1 MTRQRDERPLSSV
14 PAWLWASLAILCA
27 AQFSIVSWQGRENAA
42 EARDLPPAPRPQ
54 VLRALA
60 LGETAALARITML
73 YLQAFDYRGVNAL
86 TYRDLDYG
94 RLLDWLRAVLATDP
108 KSEYALFSAVR
119 VYAENPDPARSRA
132 ALALVHEAFLED
144 PDRRWPWL
152 AHAALLAKHRLKDLP
167 LARRYA
173 ADVARLATSKEVPDW
188 ARQMEVFI
196 LEDMNELEAAKVL
209 LGGLLA
215 EGRIRDPA
223 ERRFLEQKLQELE
236 QRVRK

>member
-14 PAWLWASLAILCA
+14 PAWLWAALAILCA
-27 AQFSIVSWQGRENAA
+27 AQFSIVSRQGRDTP

-73 YLQAFDYRGVNAL
+73 YLQAFDYRGENAL

-108 KSEYALFSAVR
+108 RSEYALFSAAR
-119 VYAENPDPARSRA
+119 IYAENPDPLRSRA
-132 ALALVHEAFLED
+132 ALALVHEAFLDD

-173 ADVARLATSKEVPDW
+173 ADVARLARSKEVPDW

-223 ERRFLEQKLQELE
+223 ERRFLEHRLQELE
-236 QRVRK
+236 QRLGK

>member
-1 MTRQRDERPLSSV
+1 MRQRDERPLSSV
-14 PAWLWASLAILCA
+14 PPWLWAALAILCA
-27 AQFSIVSWQGRENAA
+27 AQFSIVAWQERGAP

-73 YLQAFDYRGVNAL
+73 YLQAFDYRGLNAL
-86 TYRDLDYG
+86 TYRDLDYA

-108 KSEYALFSAVR
+108 KSEYALFSAAR
-119 VYAENPDPARSRA
+119 VYAENPDPHRSRA
-132 ALALVHEAFLED
+132 ALALVHEAFLDD

-152 AHAALLAKHRLKDLP
+152 AHAALLAKHQLKDLP

-173 ADVARLATSKEVPDW
+173 ADVARLATSDDVPDW

-209 LGGLLA
+209 LGGMLA

-223 ERRFLEQKLQELE
+223 ERRFLELRLKELE
-236 QRVRK
+236 RRVGG